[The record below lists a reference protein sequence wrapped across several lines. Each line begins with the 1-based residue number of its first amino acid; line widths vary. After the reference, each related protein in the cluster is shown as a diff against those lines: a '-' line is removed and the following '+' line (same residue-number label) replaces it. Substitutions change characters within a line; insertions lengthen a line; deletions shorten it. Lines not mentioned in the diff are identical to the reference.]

1 MLIVGTGV
9 VGTGAAGTAGLAETG
24 SEIGTVNVGRNMV
37 QAFEFP
43 KGCRQE
49 TGWRL
54 EGGRDCR
61 KTDRGTPSNLSRLP
75 LPVRS
80 GGRINLPNMGLA
92 TPCRKRRPAA
102 AHRSDSRRG
111 NPWKVNHFCLI

>member
-1 MLIVGTGV
+1 MLIF
-9 VGTGAAGTAGLAETG
+9 GTGAAGTAGMDETG
-24 SEIGTVNVGRNMV
+24 SEIGTINVDRNMV

-43 KGCRQE
+43 KGDRRE

-54 EGGRDCR
+54 EAGRDCR
-61 KTDRGTPSNLSRLP
+61 KADRGTPSKLSRLP

-80 GGRINLPNMGLA
+80 GGRIVLPNMGLA
-92 TPCRKRRPAA
+92 TPCRKRRPAV

-111 NPWKVNHFCLI
+111 NPRKVNHFCLI